1 MRINLNEIP
10 DIGRQ
15 YLFNRKTAELN
26 DALADLI
33 GKKEY
38 DLDLFIKPLASGT
51 YELLGS
57 LKTSAPEQ
65 CSACALDFDFPI
77 DCSFRTILM
86 SKMPEDRT
94 GKYARVQNVSDLQN
108 DGLETF
114 EVNGQVFDAGE
125 YAHEKITLEIPFNP
139 RPKAKANGDCSL
151 CDKSLKAHF
160 RYEDPGFEEKAKP
173 LAALKNLKLQ

>member
-1 MRINLNEIP
+1 MKINLNEIP
-10 DIGRQ
+10 EIGRQ
-15 YLFNRKTAELN
+15 YQFSRKTNELN
-26 DALADLI
+26 DVLSDLI
-33 GKKEY
+33 GKHDYEI
-38 DLDLFIKPLASGT
+38 DMFIKPLASGT
-51 YELLGS
+51 YELIGT
-57 LKTSAPEQ
+57 LKTAAPEQ
-65 CSACALDFDFPI
+65 CSACALDFNFPI

-108 DGLETF
+108 DSMETF
-114 EVNGQVFDAGE
+114 EVSGLTFDAGE

-139 RPKAKANGDCSL
+139 RPKAKPNGDCSL

-160 RYEDPGFEEKAKP
+160 RYEDPGFDEKATP